1 MLTARARVNVRVLLH
16 ATPPRVRALLAHT
29 PRMHARTPSQSA
41 TRAAS
46 RGHADGAR
54 GATSALALARGK
66 ARRGAARVWR
76 PRERALA
83 PARRAREQW
92 RACRARALELAAK
105 KKHRRRGRASSPLR
119 ARPECAFSRSEAPCL
134 LAPVQAWRL
143 PLRAWRSCTVRTV
156 LYRRCSAVACTL
168 TRMRRRLECHSQ
180 ADVRARRVRWG
191 GGPSRNAQTY
201 TNAAARRLPVRQGD
215 GVTTRRPCLES

>member
-1 MLTARARVNVRVLLH
+1 MLTARACVNVRVLLH

-76 PRERALA
+76 PQERALA

-92 RACRARALELAAK
+92 RACRALALERAAK
-105 KKHRRRGRASSPLR
+105 KSTGGVGGRAHHSARAPSAPSPPPRMALLLVHGRTALDIAEADGHKEAADSLR
-119 ARPECAFSRSEAPCL
+119 A
-134 LAPVQAWRL
+134 V
-143 PLRAWRSCTVRTV
+143 
-156 LYRRCSAVACTL
+156 
-168 TRMRRRLECHSQ
+168 
-180 ADVRARRVRWG
+180 
-191 GGPSRNAQTY
+191 
-201 TNAAARRLPVRQGD
+201 AARRNLH
-215 GVTTRRPCLES
+215 

>member
-29 PRMHARTPSQSA
+29 PHMHARTPSQSA

-92 RACRARALELAAK
+92 RACRARALERAAK
-105 KKHRRRGRASSPLR
+105 KSTGGVGGRVSSWQHRSYYRTSTCARAFARALCSLCRAVHIIKMPATCSLRGSIGRLYEHARTHAQLGMHMRTRA
-119 ARPECAFSRSEAPCL
+119 
-134 LAPVQAWRL
+134 
-143 PLRAWRSCTVRTV
+143 
-156 LYRRCSAVACTL
+156 
-168 TRMRRRLECHSQ
+168 
-180 ADVRARRVRWG
+180 G
-191 GGPSRNAQTY
+191 
-201 TNAAARRLPVRQGD
+201 
-215 GVTTRRPCLES
+215 